1 MWRRAWWLE
10 DIHVR
15 ELWVTL
21 LLIPVFVI
29 ISLSFFACDTSSHQV
44 CVVLYATTAATA
56 ALRWSCSLTGTL
68 ALSLSSARFLVLG
81 SLAVRHDTTVYFT
94 HARTRVSA
102 GLVCTA
108 SYRTGLDWTGLR
120 PKITSL
126 GSPLSCYCRMSAEV
140 EAASRALETEQ
151 EFWDGMCLCHLSE
164 GHNCG

>member
-1 MWRRAWWLE
+1 MFE

-29 ISLSFFACDTSSHQV
+29 ISLYFFACDTSSHQV
-44 CVVLYATTAATA
+44 CVVLYATAAATA
-56 ALRWSCSLTGTL
+56 ALRWSCSLSLTGTL

-108 SYRTGLDWTGLR
+108 SHRTGLDWTAPQDHFARL
-120 PKITSL
+120 
-126 GSPLSCYCRMSAEV
+126 
-140 EAASRALETEQ
+140 AAL
-151 EFWDGMCLCHLSE
+151 LLV
-164 GHNCG
+164 

>member
-1 MWRRAWWLE
+1 MVVRRYPCSRALGNSLA
-10 DIHVR
+10 DTCLCDYFAFFFCLRYVVSSSVCCTVR
-15 ELWVTL
+15 YRRCYCC
-21 LLIPVFVI
+21 
-29 ISLSFFACDTSSHQV
+29 FAL
-44 CVVLYATTAATA
+44 VVL
-56 ALRWSCSLTGTL
+56 SLTDTL

>member
-1 MWRRAWWLE
+1 MLE

-44 CVVLYATTAATA
+44 CVVLYATAAATA
-56 ALRWSCSLTGTL
+56 ADLRWSCSLTGTL

-94 HARTRVSA
+94 HARTRASA

-151 EFWDGMCLCHLSE
+151 EFWDGMCLCHFCE